1 MIAFFDPAG
10 NGKSIVT
17 HRVESIT
24 TDENGSLAWVTKG
37 DANNVKDNAVV
48 PAKNLAGVYR
58 QADPGTG
65 KRSGLYAD
73 VKRNDGLCCV
83 PDPSVCYV

>member
-1 MIAFFDPAG
+1 MPYKICLGCKARGCDRIFDPAG
-10 NGKSIVT
+10 NGKDIVT

-48 PAKNLAGVYR
+48 PAKIWPVYTAGGSRDWEMQWSLCRR
-58 QADPGTG
+58 Q
-65 KRSGLYAD
+65 KE
-73 VKRNDGLCCV
+73 
-83 PDPSVCYV
+83 